1 MARILTALVVG
12 LTLAA
17 AFMQP
22 VFAKYPERPV
32 KIIVPYPPG
41 GPTDIAA
48 RTLAAKLSQSLGQSF
63 VVDNVP
69 GAGGN
74 VGTAQAAKASADGY
88 TILLGGSAFVI
99 NVSLYPRPGYDA
111 KRDFIPTALLVTA
124 PMILLVNND
133 VPVKSVNE
141 LIALGKSRPGKINYA
156 SSSIGGAPHLAMEL
170 FKTMTGTDFQH
181 IPYKG
186 AAPALADLIAGV
198 TSVCMDSI
206 VTGLQFA
213 KQGRVRALA
222 VSGPKRTP
230 LAPDIPTIAESGV
243 PGFEA
248 SLWYAIFLPTGTPQ
262 DIVQL
267 LNRETNKALA
277 SADMNKTLV
286 GLGTDPT
293 PLSVPDFTRFIDT
306 ELVKWTRIIKTS
318 GAKVE

>member
-1 MARILTALVVG
+1 MAKIWTALVLG

-17 AFMQP
+17 ALIQP
-22 VFAKYPERPV
+22 AFAKYPERPV

-48 RTLAAKLSQSLGQSF
+48 RTLAVKLSQSLGQSF
-63 VVDNVP
+63 VVENIP

-133 VPVKSVNE
+133 VPVKSVSE

-230 LAPDIPTIAESGV
+230 LAPEIPTIAESGV

-277 SADMNKTLV
+277 SPDMNKTLV